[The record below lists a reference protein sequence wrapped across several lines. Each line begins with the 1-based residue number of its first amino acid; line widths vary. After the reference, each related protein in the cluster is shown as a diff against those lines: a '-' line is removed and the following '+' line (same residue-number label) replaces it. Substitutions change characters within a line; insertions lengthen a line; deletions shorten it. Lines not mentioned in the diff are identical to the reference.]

1 MIICDKRRREAGWPA
16 VCARQ
21 SFAAVAFTAA
31 LALVLLGGCASPGP
45 PQPPSLKLPEAV
57 TGLTASRV
65 GDTVRLHWT
74 TPSRTTDK
82 LLIAGQIEAEICR
95 ETPAAAPSASVKAGL
110 NTASSA
116 RKSGATA
123 PCSPVVLRQRVTPG
137 ASEAVDALSPELTA
151 EPARLI
157 AYRVQLR
164 NAAGRTAGA
173 TPAVFAASGPA
184 PRAIEELR
192 GRATKAGV
200 VLEWRA
206 EVGEEE
212 AIELDR
218 TILQTPTATATSAT
232 TTTGSGAARKGGLPG
247 AAKQPSQSRF
257 RVAAAGS
264 SSVDAGGTIDRTAQI
279 GHAYRYTAVRVRTLE
294 LGSQT
299 LEVRSLASAEV
310 AVEMKDIFPPEAPVG
325 LVAVPGFA
333 GVASADEAGDR
344 SADQVGEQAQ
354 QAAIDLSWE
363 PDLELRIA
371 GYRVYRREVEGDAAQ
386 IWRRL
391 NPELVPVASYRD
403 PGVVARRRY
412 AYRVTAV
419 DASGNESAPSD
430 GVEETAPAR

>member
-1 MIICDKRRREAGWPA
+1 
-16 VCARQ
+16 VSARQ
-21 SFAAVAFTAA
+21 SFEAGAFTAA
-31 LALVLLGGCASPGP
+31 FALVLLSGCASPGP
-45 PQPPSLKLPEAV
+45 PQPPSLKLPEVV
-57 TGLTASRV
+57 TQLTASRV

-82 LLIAGQIEAEICR
+82 LLIAGPIEAEICR
-95 ETPAAAPSASVKAGL
+95 QTLAAVASTTAAKAGQSAAL
-110 NTASSA
+110 GAASSA
-116 RKSGATA
+116 RKSVATA

-173 TPAVFAASGPA
+173 TPAVFAASGPS
-184 PRAIEELR
+184 PRPIEELR

-206 EVGEEE
+206 EAGAAE

-218 TILQTPTATATSAT
+218 TILETPTATVTSAT
-232 TTTGSGAARKGGLPG
+232 TTTKAGSGAARKGGLPG
-247 AAKQPSQSRF
+247 AAKAPPESRF
-257 RVAAAGS
+257 RAGGAGS
-264 SSVDAGGTIDRTAQI
+264 SAVDAGGTIDRTAQI
-279 GHAYRYTAVRVRTLE
+279 GHAYRYTAERVRAVE
-294 LGSQT
+294 LGSLM

-310 AVEMKDIFPPEAPVG
+310 TVEMKDVFPPEAPVG

-333 GVASADEAGDR
+333 GVASADKASDR

-354 QAAIDLSWE
+354 RAAIDLSWQ

-371 GYRVYRREVEGDAAQ
+371 GYRVYRREVNGDAAQ

-391 NPELVPVASYRD
+391 NPELVPVAAYRD
-403 PGVVARRRY
+403 PSVVAGRTY

-419 DASGNESAPSD
+419 DASGNESAPSN